1 MRTDILKTPEWLNA
15 TAIKG
20 PKALRNEQMQ
30 PGLHTT
36 KTPPTKQ
43 INKIRKFYSVHQV
56 ILCVCVCVSYT
67 LCSAKGMWKK
77 VLFLHNW
84 LKINSWHYLH
94 LPKSTAQPS
103 APSPEVAGQAMER
116 KIPTVKYVVDW
127 NSQEFEQL
135 FLGNQSIIFN
145 NYWITTLFHISLLQ
159 LNQGLLFYCFY

>member
-1 MRTDILKTPEWLNA
+1 MNKCSQDSTQQKPHLQNKL
-15 TAIKG
+15 IKSENSTQYT
-20 PKALRNEQMQ
+20 RW
-30 PGLHTT
+30 
-36 KTPPTKQ
+36 
-43 INKIRKFYSVHQV
+43 F
-56 ILCVCVCVSYT
+56 CVCVCVSYT